1 MIRNVDRFFVF
12 QVRAI
17 DAFNPN
23 DLAIP
28 IMIRGG
34 ITTAQVLP
42 GSANVMVSLVNQLD
56 IVCLRITR
64 V

>member
-1 MIRNVDRFFVF
+1 LL

-28 IMIRGG
+28 IMIKGG

-42 GSANVMVSLVNQLD
+42 GSANIMVSLSHIKLGSQLNSLHRA
-56 IVCLRITR
+56 VKASL
-64 V
+64 